1 MKKQYTF
8 DPFFDNLSKEMKISV
23 LNQNIVTADV
33 QMFESRKNSKR
44 YKALKSLLEDYQSQL
59 KELLACNNS

>member
-8 DPFFDNLSKEMKISV
+8 DPFFDNLSEEMKISV

-44 YKALKSLLEDYQSQL
+44 YKALKSLIEDYQSQL
-59 KELLACNNS
+59 KELACNNS